1 MTEVQNTTV
10 KKALDRLAAFDEG
23 GFLDVFAANGFVD
36 DWGTIYRG
44 RQEIDTWSSR
54 ELIGARGV
62 LTIARVE
69 EGTSAQ
75 DPESAQALIV
85 VTGDWRS
92 SFANGPSRF
101 EFLVV
106 DGLISSMTIR
116 AA

>member
-1 MTEVQNTTV
+1 MAEVQNTTV
-10 KKALDRLAAFDEG
+10 KMALDRLAALDEV
-23 GFLDVFAANGFVD
+23 GFLDAFAGSGFVD

-54 ELIGARGV
+54 ELIGAQGV
-62 LTIARVE
+62 LTVTHVE
-69 EGTSAQ
+69 EGTPAQ
-75 DPESAQALIV
+75 DPGSGQALVV

>member
-1 MTEVQNTTV
+1 MTEVQNATV
-10 KKALDRLAAFDEG
+10 KNALDRLAALDEA
-23 GFLDVFAANGFVD
+23 GFLDAFAPSGFVD
-36 DWGTIYRG
+36 DWGSIYRG
-44 RQEIDTWSSR
+44 RAEIDAWSSR

-62 LTIARVE
+62 LAITRVD
-69 EGTSAQ
+69 EGATA
-75 DPESAQALIV
+75 PESGQELVV

>member
-1 MTEVQNTTV
+1 MIDVQNATV
-10 KKALDRLAAFDEG
+10 KNALDRLAALDEA
-23 GFLDVFAANGFVD
+23 GFLDAFAPSGFVD
-36 DWGTIYRG
+36 DWGSIYRG
-44 RQEIDTWSSR
+44 REEIDAWSSR

-62 LTIARVE
+62 LTVTAVAEDAATPASRAARAHV
-69 EGTSAQ
+69 
-75 DPESAQALIV
+75 V

>member
-10 KKALDRLAAFDEG
+10 KNALDRLAALDED
-23 GFLDVFAANGFVD
+23 GFLDAFAASGFVD
-36 DWGTIYRG
+36 DWGSIYRG
-44 RQEIDTWSSR
+44 RDEIDAWSRR
-54 ELIGARGV
+54 ELVGALGV
-62 LTIARVE
+62 LTITSVD
-69 EGTSAQ
+69 EGGAAA
-75 DPESAQALIV
+75 DPSQALVV

-106 DGLISSMTIR
+106 DGAIASMTIR